1 MVLILY
7 DNVQLKHIIQAVLM
21 INLMVFKEKIEKYN
35 LLMVV
40 MVKLI
45 EIVVV
50 QQKEMHN
57 LMKYERNHYVHVV
70 MHTQQLILIILEGIV
85 NYNLKVL
92 KKNTVVQSMHVFATK
107 FGLIYFN
114 IKEKKKKK
122 DNNNTTIWKYK

>member
-7 DNVQLKHIIQAVLM
+7 DNVQLKHIIQPVLM

-40 MVKLI
+40 MVKLV

-50 QQKEMHN
+50 QHKEMHN
-57 LMKYERNHYVHVV
+57 LMKYERDHYVHVV
-70 MHTQQLILIILEGIV
+70 MHIQQLILIILEGII

-92 KKNTVVQSMHVFATK
+92 TRNRIMPSMHVFATK
-107 FGLIYFN
+107 FGLIYFDGN
-114 IKEKKKKK
+114 KKKEKRQQKKDKKKERQ
-122 DNNNTTIWKYK
+122 